1 MGKIAFV
8 FSGQGAQYPGMG
20 SDLYQNSAAARKI
33 FDAADALRPGTA
45 KQCFEGTEDE
55 LRETKNTQPCMF
67 AVEMA
72 AAAVLTEAGIKA
84 AMTAGFSLGELAA
97 LAYSGIVDISDG
109 FRLVT
114 RRGELMQE
122 AALQHPASMVAVLR
136 LAHEDVQRIS
146 AGFDEVYPVN
156 YNCPGQ
162 VAVSGREDQMPDFI
176 KAVKDAGGK
185 CIPLKVKG
193 GFHSP
198 FMEKAAESFRSEL
211 DKYCFAPPSIPVYAD
226 YTGRTYGD
234 DIQEVLAKQI
244 CNPVLWETIVRNMIS
259 AGADT
264 FIELGPGKTL
274 CGLISKT
281 DKSVSVYGIAEYADL
296 EAIPAEVSK

>member
-1 MGKIAFV
+1 
-8 FSGQGAQYPGMG
+8 MG

-211 DKYCFAPPSIPVYAD
+211 DKYCFAP
-226 YTGRTYGD
+226 
-234 DIQEVLAKQI
+234 
-244 CNPVLWETIVRNMIS
+244 
-259 AGADT
+259 
-264 FIELGPGKTL
+264 
-274 CGLISKT
+274 
-281 DKSVSVYGIAEYADL
+281 
-296 EAIPAEVSK
+296 